1 MNSQERQRKIEEYGQ
16 GYTLLAKALAEI
28 PREAWDFKPS
38 PEDWSVHEII
48 VHMGDSE
55 SMAALRVR
63 KLIVEPGSTL
73 MAYEESK
80 WAGALNYRSQD
91 AEDSLQVIKM
101 ARQTTYRL
109 LQSLPAETF
118 DHSVTHPEYN
128 EPYTFDTWLDIYARH
143 IPDHVQQMQ
152 QAYAAWKQK
161 PQ

>member
-1 MNSQERQRKIEEYGQ
+1 M
-16 GYTLLAKALAEI
+16 
-28 PREAWDFKPS
+28 RE
-38 PEDWSVHEII
+38 VI

-80 WAGALNYRSQD
+80 WAKTLDYQSQTP
-91 AEDSLQVIKM
+91 EDSLQIIRH

-109 LQSLPAETF
+109 LQSLPKEVLE
-118 DHSVTHPEYN
+118 HSLKHPEMH

-143 IPDHVQQMQ
+143 IPDHVDQMRR
-152 QAYAAWKQK
+152 AFDAWKKREVSGTGGQ
-161 PQ
+161 